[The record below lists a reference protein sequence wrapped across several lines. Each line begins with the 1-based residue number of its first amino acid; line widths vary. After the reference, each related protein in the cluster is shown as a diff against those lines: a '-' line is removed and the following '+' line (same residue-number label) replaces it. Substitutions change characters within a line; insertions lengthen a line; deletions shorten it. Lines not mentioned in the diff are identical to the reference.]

1 MYGTNLRTSP
11 ATQKSIPQLIE
22 ELAALRD
29 RSIITESEFQ
39 EKKNALLEK
48 M

>member
-1 MYGTNLRTSP
+1 
-11 ATQKSIPQLIE
+11 LIE

-29 RSIITESEFQ
+29 RQIITESEFQ
-39 EKKNALLEK
+39 QKKRTLLEK